1 MPRSPTALADR
12 LLADGVINR
21 SQRDGAVSHFGSY
34 GGYMEESLI
43 DTGAVTEDALLKQL
57 AQYYKTRFVTTAKL
71 KKADIGQ
78 KVLARLPLELAVK
91 YTVFPI
97 LLDEETGTLS
107 VVTID
112 PTDLDVEQEICRTAG
127 VARVRGFVA
136 RPAAVKAAIAKFYKG
151 DIHAFANVDKESI
164 KVFQSMMDVYERN
177 LLDEGSMV
185 AAVASSSASQRE
197 RTISAEEM
205 ATRDQRG
212 DDTGSFSVIDGRT
225 SLSLEMCRVLISLLE
240 SSRGDLSGHSVLTAS
255 HVQRVCAR
263 IRLSGYEAGAITL
276 AALFH
281 DLGKGDPY
289 HLTAFNV
296 AEWDGHRT
304 TAMKRFET
312 PQRLMESAR
321 LPVETT
327 RALRHMYERYD
338 GRGFPDGLHGGEI
351 PLGARLLAL
360 GDTFA
365 DLTSNPRNPYR
376 RTLTTAE
383 AMEVLKKGR
392 NTIFDANLVDLFGD
406 VMAGDDIK
414 RQLLTGA
421 RSVLVV
427 DSDPEQVAILE
438 MQLTTRGFR
447 VRTAKSSDAAIKH
460 LLENP
465 VNLVL
470 SEVDL
475 KPYDGFEFKRRLNE
489 DPRTSK
495 IPFFYF
501 TSSAA
506 SADVEKGFA
515 LGAADYL
522 VKPSTIDVLA
532 AKIQQYLER
541 AAPSTV
547 AGGVSGSLKEMS
559 IPDLVQILS
568 HGRKTGLLKLRS
580 GQQAGEIHF
589 VNGDIYNALV
599 DDLFGDEAFF
609 AMLRFKDGTFSLE
622 PGFRAEAR
630 VISMTAEMLLLEGLR
645 RFDEDNR

>member
-1 MPRSPTALADR
+1 
-12 LLADGVINR
+12 
-21 SQRDGAVSHFGSY
+21 
-34 GGYMEESLI
+34 
-43 DTGAVTEDALLKQL
+43 
-57 AQYYKTRFVTTAKL
+57 
-71 KKADIGQ
+71 
-78 KVLARLPLELAVK
+78 
-91 YTVFPI
+91 
-97 LLDEETGTLS
+97 
-107 VVTID
+107 
-112 PTDLDVEQEICRTAG
+112 
-127 VARVRGFVA
+127 
-136 RPAAVKAAIAKFYKG
+136 
-151 DIHAFANVDKESI
+151 
-164 KVFQSMMDVYERN
+164 
-177 LLDEGSMV
+177 
-185 AAVASSSASQRE
+185 
-197 RTISAEEM
+197 
-205 ATRDQRG
+205 
-212 DDTGSFSVIDGRT
+212 
-225 SLSLEMCRVLISLLE
+225 
-240 SSRGDLSGHSVLTAS
+240 
-255 HVQRVCAR
+255 
-263 IRLSGYEAGAITL
+263 
-276 AALFH
+276 
-281 DLGKGDPY
+281 
-289 HLTAFNV
+289 
-296 AEWDGHRT
+296 
-304 TAMKRFET
+304 MKRFET

-421 RSVLVV
+421 QSVLVV

-447 VRTAKSSDAAIKH
+447 VRTARSSDAAIKH
-460 LLENP
+460 LIENP

-489 DPRTSK
+489 DARTSK

-541 AAPSTV
+541 AAPSAV

-622 PGFRAEAR
+622 PGFRAETR
-630 VISMTAEMLLLEGLR
+630 VINMTAEMLLLEGLR